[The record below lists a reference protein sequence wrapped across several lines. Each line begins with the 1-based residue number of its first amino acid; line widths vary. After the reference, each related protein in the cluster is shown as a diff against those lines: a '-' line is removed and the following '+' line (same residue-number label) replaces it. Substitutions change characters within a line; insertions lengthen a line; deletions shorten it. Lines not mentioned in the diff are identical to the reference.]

1 MSRMSKRIC
10 RRTILRGAAA
20 SMATLSLTGCLGS
33 SPEDPDLS
41 TKRVTIVDGGSQ
53 SELGSVTASVAD
65 TPETRYTGLSNHET
79 LAPGRG
85 MLFVFDGSSQRTFVM
100 RDMSFSIDI
109 IYISDSKEITAIHNA
124 EAPTNFESGTE
135 KKHQYPGRGRFVL
148 EVNHRWASK
157 HNVKTGDKVNI
168 E

>member
-1 MSRMSKRIC
+1 MSVMPKRPC
-10 RRTILRGAAA
+10 RRTILTSTAA

-33 SPEDPDLS
+33 TSDDPDLS
-41 TKRVTIVDGGSQ
+41 KKRVTIVDEDSQ
-53 SELGSVTASVAD
+53 SKLGTVRASVAN
-65 TPETRYTGLSNHET
+65 TPETRYTGLSDHET
-79 LAPGRG
+79 LRPGRG

-109 IYISDSKEITAIHNA
+109 IYIDDSKVITAIHNA

-135 KKHQYPGRGRFVL
+135 KKHQYPGKGQIVL
-148 EVNHRWASK
+148 EVNHRWTAK
-157 HNVKTGDKVNI
+157 HNVTVGDEVNI